1 MLSIILTWIGAVL
14 GLSVLVTTAVG
25 AVVIDFDDAL
35 GNRRRKSPLP
45 ESSEVPASPEPTVA
59 PLG

>member
-14 GLSVLVTTAVG
+14 GLSVLVATAVG
-25 AVVIDFDDAL
+25 GVVIDFDDAFS
-35 GNRRRKSPLP
+35 NRRRKSPLH
-45 ESSEVPASPEPTVA
+45 ESSEVPETPEPTVA